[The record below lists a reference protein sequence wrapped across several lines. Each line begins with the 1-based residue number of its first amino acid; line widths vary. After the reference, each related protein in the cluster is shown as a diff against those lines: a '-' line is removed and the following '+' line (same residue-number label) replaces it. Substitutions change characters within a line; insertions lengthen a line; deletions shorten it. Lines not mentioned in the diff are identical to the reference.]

1 MEKWSNLAWQA
12 ALPEIERI
20 KRLPFLRELADGTL
34 PDDIFRFYI
43 SQDRLYLDNYTRVL
57 AHIASRLP
65 DMADVETFL
74 AFAVDGVA
82 VEKELHARFSPDKDA
97 TKTQAC
103 EFYTSFLRARS
114 QDDIAVEAAAVL
126 PCFWVYLEVGKY
138 ILSTARLDGNPYRA
152 WIETYSVPA
161 FDISTAKAIDVC
173 DRLAAATTGTVRRQM
188 TDTFIEATRLEYL
201 FWHSAYHKGTADSHL
216 LI

>member
-1 MEKWSNLAWQA
+1 MEKWSNLAWHA

-20 KRLPFLRELADGTL
+20 KHLPFLRELADGTL

-43 SQDRLYLDNYTRVL
+43 SQDRLYLDDYTRVL

-82 VEKELHARFSPDKDA
+82 VEKSLHATYNPDMQMRKSG
-97 TKTQAC
+97 AC
-103 EFYTSFLRARS
+103 EFYTSFLKARS
-114 QDDIAVEAAAVL
+114 HDDIAVAAASIL

-138 ILSTARLDGNPYRA
+138 ILSTARLDGNPCRA
-152 WIETYSVPA
+152 WIETYSDPA
-161 FDISTAKAIDVC
+161 FDISTARAIDVC
-173 DRLAAATTGTVRRQM
+173 DRLAAATTVTVRRLM
-188 TDTFIEATRLEYL
+188 TDTFIEATRLEAL
-201 FWHSAYHKGTADSHL
+201 FWHSAYHKGTADPNL